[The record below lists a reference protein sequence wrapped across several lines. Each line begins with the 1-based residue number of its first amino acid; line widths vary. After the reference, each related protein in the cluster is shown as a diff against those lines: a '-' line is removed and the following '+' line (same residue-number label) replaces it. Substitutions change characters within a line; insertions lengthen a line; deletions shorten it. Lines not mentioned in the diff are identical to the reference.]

1 VSDLFLIPL
10 GNAAKQL
17 TLVLAQDLRSAGLR
31 VEIAFGDRALKGAM
45 KAADK
50 SGSEYSV
57 ILGET
62 EISSGVVE
70 LKRMSDGE
78 VSSVK
83 MSELKS
89 ALSGRK

>member
-1 VSDLFLIPL
+1 MS
-10 GNAAKQL
+10 
-17 TLVLAQDLRSAGLR
+17 LVIAQDLRAGGLR
-31 VEIAFGDRALKGAM
+31 VEIAFGDRALKAAM

-50 SGSEYSV
+50 SGSAYASV
-57 ILGET
+57 IGDT
-62 EISSGVVE
+62 EIASGVIE
-70 LKRMSDGE
+70 IKRMSDGE